1 MGGKRQPTE
10 AMRQMYDKKREDTLR
25 RISAAIKDMK
35 KWGEPVTKKRIM
47 ERAGVS
53 SGTMSKPYVIELLK
67 TEQVCQFANVAS
79 ITRVRT
85 DTAKELSIAVN
96 ENARLTSKLKTQD
109 ERIRKLQEQLIQ
121 AKEEL
126 KSIEEENERLRG
138 QRQLLL
144 ERLSDAEIPVG
155 NIRIKED

>member
-10 AMRQMYDKKREDTLR
+10 AMRKMYDKKREDTLR

-35 KWGEPVTKKRIM
+35 EWGEPVTKKRIM

-79 ITRVRT
+79 ITNVRT

-96 ENARLTSKLKTQD
+96 ENARLLCKLKTQD
-109 ERIRKLQEQLIQ
+109 ERIRKVQEQIIQ

-126 KSIEEENERLRG
+126 KRIKEENELLRG

-155 NIRIKED
+155 NIRIKD